1 MSAEGFTVLGSVAQ
15 LEKAGYLQ
23 IKGIA
28 VSKNSANPK
37 QPIAVNTTCTHSG
50 CEVKWSAGEKRYE
63 CPCHD
68 AEFAAGYDEDY
79 ENFKVG
85 VQLRQARESAGIT
98 QDEVAEKL
106 NTKKS
111 AISRIENHSEDI
123 RLSTL
128 RKYAEALGKQIHL
141 EIS

>member
-1 MSAEGFTVLGSVAQ
+1 MSDL
-15 LEKAGYLQ
+15 KKY
-23 IKGIA
+23 I
-28 VSKNSANPK
+28 SKRKKN
-37 QPIAVNTTCTHSG
+37 
-50 CEVKWSAGEKRYE
+50 
-63 CPCHD
+63 D

-85 VQLRQARESAGIT
+85 VQLRRARESAGIT

-111 AISRIENHSEDI
+111 AISRIENHSEEI

-141 EIS
+141 EISWNKTYLVSETRIDFLQARYHY